1 MFAHLDQCNQT
12 TVLTFIIQLQTAQA
26 LHFYINIACVYPS
39 KPKVNVGYTQSGH
52 KEKTSSRS
60 KTLQANATWLCYW
73 NMQGVGITGGK
84 MVRLKIDLL
93 HALVC
98 KVDP

>member
-26 LHFYINIACVYPS
+26 LHFYINIASVNPS
-39 KPKVNVGYTQSGH
+39 KLKVNVGYTQSGH